1 MKLKYLSVDER
12 VESFVIPD
20 LKLAVRCFGH
30 LEHLHRVAEH
40 FGITVL
46 PPAPDDFHRI
56 CLWASDTDKVM
67 EQSNSRI
74 KKKTLT
80 QWRCISWLKTDYI

>member
-1 MKLKYLSVDER
+1 MKILTLLETGNKKLKYLSVDER

-46 PPAPDDFHRI
+46 PSAPDDFHRI
-56 CLWASDTDKVM
+56 RLWVSVTD
-67 EQSNSRI
+67 
-74 KKKTLT
+74 
-80 QWRCISWLKTDYI
+80 